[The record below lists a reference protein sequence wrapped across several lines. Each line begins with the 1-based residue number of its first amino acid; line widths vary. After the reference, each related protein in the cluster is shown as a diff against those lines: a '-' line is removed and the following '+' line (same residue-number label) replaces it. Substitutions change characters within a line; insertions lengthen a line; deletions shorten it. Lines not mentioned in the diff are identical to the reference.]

1 MNISKKQFTKLAK
14 EHLLALESY
23 KMDKNGNKPIEIF
36 GIEKLYEAINFIQC
50 CKSDSELLR
59 SSCDW
64 CNGKNDVKDLGSSFK
79 V

>member
-1 MNISKKQFTKLAK
+1 
-14 EHLLALESY
+14 LEEY
-23 KMDKNGNKPIEIF
+23 Q
-36 GIEKLYEAINFIQC
+36 EAINYTRC
-50 CKSDSELLR
+50 CKSDSEQLR